1 MGVRKRS
8 SMYGIGE
15 RIGVAVVAQGSD
27 VWHGTDSSVSIPP
40 SSGEQMEII
49 CADAGDISGGTGIR
63 EIEIHYLDGDGYT
76 QSEKRPTNGL
86 TPVDT
91 IATDMR
97 YIQDIH
103 ATKVGSNGVAEGNI
117 LIRSKNEAGNPVY
130 SMLLEGG
137 NMSLTINKM
146 VPAGKT
152 LYITHW
158 DASAGGKQ
166 PVTVRLRSTDHHG
179 ELIFGDADNKPV
191 FLFKDSVN
199 LENSSF
205 VRRWTE
211 DEWFAIP
218 EFSIVK
224 VSVWCPDQA
233 GADVSA
239 GWTGVLI
246 DNVAT

>member
-1 MGVRKRS
+1 
-8 SMYGIGE
+8 MYGIGE
-15 RIGVAVVAQGSD
+15 RSSIQIVAQGSD
-27 VWHGTDSSVSIPP
+27 VWHGPDSSITIPP
-40 SSGEQMEII
+40 SSGEQMEVV
-49 CADAGDISGGTGIR
+49 CANAADISGGIGIR
-63 EIEIHYLDGDGYT
+63 EVEIHYLDSAGISQT
-76 QSEKRPTNGL
+76 EILATNGG
-86 TPVDT
+86 TVDT
-91 IATDMR
+91 VAADMR
-97 YIQDIH
+97 FIQDIH
-103 ATKVGSNGVAEGNI
+103 ASKVGSNGVAVGDI
-117 LIRSKNEAGNPVY
+117 SIQSKNEAGNPVY
-130 SMLLEGG
+130 NMILAGG

-179 ELIFGDADNKPV
+179 ELFFGDGDSEPV
-191 FLFKDSVN
+191 FLFKDTVN

-211 DEWFAIP
+211 DEWFPIP
-218 EFSIVK
+218 ELSIVK
-224 VSVWCPDQA
+224 ISIWCPDQA

-246 DNVAT
+246 ENVPS

>member
-1 MGVRKRS
+1 
-8 SMYGIGE
+8 MYGIGE
-15 RIGVAVVAQGSD
+15 RSDVAVVVQGSD
-27 VWHGTDSSVSIPP
+27 IWHGTDSSVSIPP
-40 SSGEQMEII
+40 SSGEQMEVV
-49 CADAGDISGGTGIR
+49 CSDADDITGGVGVR
-63 EIEIHYLDGDGYT
+63 EVEIHYLDGDGNPA
-76 QSEKRPTNGL
+76 SETISTNGL

-91 IATDMR
+91 VATDMR

-103 ATKVGSNGVAEGNI
+103 THKVGSNGVSVGNI
-117 LIRSKNEAGNPVY
+117 SIRSKNEAGNPVY
-130 SMLLEGG
+130 NMILAGG

-146 VPAGKT
+146 VPAGWT

-179 ELIFGDADNKPV
+179 ELLFGDAENEPV
-191 FLFKDSVN
+191 FLFKDTVN

-211 DEWFAIP
+211 DEWFPIP
-218 EFSIVK
+218 ELSIVK
-224 VSVWCPDQA
+224 ISVWCPDQA

-246 DNVAT
+246 ENVPS

>member
-1 MGVRKRS
+1 MGIRKRS

-15 RIGVAVVAQGSD
+15 RTSIQIVAQGSD
-27 VWHGTDSSVSIPP
+27 VWHGDDTSVTIPP
-40 SSGEQMEII
+40 SSGEPMEIV
-49 CADAGDISGGTGIR
+49 CASSDDISGGIGVQ
-63 EIEIHYLDGDGYT
+63 ELEVHYLDSAGIT
-76 QSEKRPTNGL
+76 QSEIVVTNGL

-91 IATDMR
+91 VAEDIMFV
-97 YIQDIH
+97 QDIH
-103 ATKVGSNGVAEGNI
+103 AISVGSNGVSVGDI
-117 LIRSKNEAGNPVY
+117 HIRSKNEAGNPVY
-130 SMLLEGG
+130 NMLLAGG

-158 DASAGGKQ
+158 DASGGGKQ
-166 PVTVRLRSTDHHG
+166 PVTIRLRTTDHHG
-179 ELIFGDADNKPV
+179 KLLTGV
-191 FLFKDSVN
+191 FLFKDTVN

-218 EFSIVK
+218 SFSIVK
-224 VSVWCPDQA
+224 VSVWTTQA

-246 DNVAT
+246 DNEAS